1 MKSNLPQD
9 WQVFQSPQALADQAL
24 QSIIQ
29 IASEAINQRQGFHF
43 VTAGGSTPLQ
53 IYKMLAEFEKT
64 SQGQAMNWQ
73 QWFIY
78 IGDERCLA
86 ESDSERNSLALQ
98 NAWLSDSAIPAEN
111 VFIMP
116 AELGAN
122 EAAKSYESVVKGVEF
137 DLVLLGMGEDGHTA
151 SLFPG
156 HSHEHQADQLVQTE
170 FNSPKA
176 PPERVTLSAA
186 CLGNAR
192 QLFKLIS
199 GAGKQAAVKEWLAGV
214 SLPIAQVNAKE
225 TTVLISQESL
235 PA

>member
-1 MKSNLPQD
+1 MKANLPQN
-9 WQVFQSPQALADQAL
+9 WEVFQSPKLLADDTL
-24 QSIIQ
+24 ESIIEL
-29 IASEAINQRQGFHF
+29 ASESIDEREAFHF
-43 VTAGGSTPLQ
+43 VTAGGTTPMQ

-64 SQGQAMNWQ
+64 ARGQTMNWQ

-86 ESDSERNSLALQ
+86 ESDAERNSLALQ
-98 NAWLSDSAIPAEN
+98 KNWLNDSAIPTEN

-116 AELGAN
+116 AELGAK
-122 EAAKSYESVVKGVEF
+122 EAAKRYELVVKDIEF

-156 HSHEHQADQLVQTE
+156 HSHDHEAGQLVQTE
-170 FNSPKA
+170 FASPKA

-186 CLGNAR
+186 CLGNSR
-192 QLFKLIS
+192 HLFKLIT
-199 GAGKQAAVKEWLAGV
+199 GAGKQSAVKEWLAGK
-214 SLPIAQVNAKE
+214 SLPIAEVNAKE